1 MKQLSASEWKSGHVL
16 PRTVLY
22 LCFFT
27 TGFASPAL
35 AASPQWQP
43 TDNVEIVVG
52 AGPGGGNDN
61 IARTIQKILLD
72 KKLVTSPIT
81 VVNKPGGG
89 GAIALNYLTQRSGNG
104 SLLGVTSN
112 TMLTNHITKK
122 SLLSHTDLTP
132 ISILI
137 NEYISFNVK
146 PDSLIKTGKDLVKRL
161 QTDPG
166 AVVVGISTSLGN
178 INHIAF
184 ATVARAVNADPKKA
198 KIVVFSSSGASIT
211 ALMGGHVDLV
221 VGPTS
226 ISARHLESG
235 SLRVLAITSPKRRAG
250 VFSSVPAWKELG
262 VDAIVDNWRG
272 LIGPKGM
279 TRAQINYWDEALA
292 KLFQTEEWK
301 KEVDTN
307 HWDNAAKS
315 SNESEKYLKSQ
326 YDEIKQALVE
336 LALAK

>member
-1 MKQLSASEWKSGHVL
+1 MKRITTGDWTGWHAFPVILLCSLPFAAGYVL
-16 PRTVLY
+16 PT
-22 LCFFT
+22 
-27 TGFASPAL
+27 L

-61 IARTIQKILLD
+61 TARTIQYILQE
-72 KKLVTSPIT
+72 KKLVVSPIS

-89 GAIALNYLTQRSGNG
+89 GAIALNYLNQRAGSG

-122 SLLSHTDLTP
+122 NTLNYTDLTP

-137 NEYISFNVK
+137 NDYIAFTVK
-146 PDSLIKTGKDLVKRL
+146 PDSAIRTGKDLVARL
-161 QTDPG
+161 RVNPDSI
-166 AVVVGISTSLGN
+166 VVGISTSLGN

-184 ATVARAVNADPKKA
+184 ATVARAVGADPKKA
-198 KIVVFSSSGASIT
+198 RVVVFQSSGASLT

-226 ISARHLESG
+226 ISGKHLESG
-235 SLRVLAITSPKRRAG
+235 SMRAVAVTSPKRRSG
-250 VFSSVPAWKELG
+250 VFSGVPTWKELG

-279 TRAQINYWDEALA
+279 TTAQIAYWDETLA
-292 KLFQTEEWK
+292 KLFQTEEWR
-301 KEVDTN
+301 KEIDTN
-307 HWDNAAKS
+307 YWDNAAMS
-315 SNESEKYLKSQ
+315 SKESAQYLEAQ
-326 YDEIKQALVE
+326 YDDLRRALIE
-336 LALAK
+336 LEFAK